1 MRRVTWI
8 INVVGSVKIC
18 RSSKHVDYVP
28 IQLYKK
34 AMTEAVFQ
42 PAPLS
47 DPLGEV
53 LHMLHL
59 TGTLYCRAEMTAPW
73 GITMPRLIDSMMFV
87 IVTSGRCWLRM
98 PGEKAVPLQQGSMV
112 LLPHGTNY
120 DLLSAPEGMPT
131 PLFDIPVNKVSNR
144 YEIMQHGGGG
154 EMTRATAGVVQFD
167 HIAAKRLVALLPDV
181 LRIDAW
187 EDEIGSWLQS
197 TLSLIA
203 REASAMRPGGETVM
217 TRLADILV
225 IQAIR
230 TWLDRAPEANLGW
243 LAALRDK
250 QIGRTLALMHRQPE
264 HDWSVA
270 DLAGE
275 AGMSRSAFSA
285 RFTELVGQPA
295 MQYLAQWRLH
305 LARAQLLETREPVST
320 VASRAGYQS
329 EAAFGRAFKQFFG
342 TPPGGIRK
350 LGPAQTVQ
358 GAL

>member
-1 MRRVTWI
+1 M
-8 INVVGSVKIC
+8 
-18 RSSKHVDYVP
+18 DYVP
-28 IQLYKK
+28 VGRYKEL
-34 AMTEAVFQ
+34 MTDAHFQ
-42 PAPLS
+42 PVPLS

-73 GITMPRLIDSMMFV
+73 GLVMPRLIDSMMFV
-87 IVTSGRCWLRM
+87 IVTSGRCWLRL
-98 PGEKAVPLQQGSMV
+98 PGQEPVPLQQGTMV
-112 LLPHGTNY
+112 LLPHGNNY
-120 DLLSAPEGMPT
+120 DLLSAPDAVPT
-131 PLFDIPVNKVSNR
+131 PLFDIPVNKVSDR

-167 HIAAKRLVALLPDV
+167 HVAAKRLVALLPDM

-217 TRLADILV
+217 TRLADIMV

-243 LAALRDK
+243 LAALRDR
-250 QIGRTLALMHRQPE
+250 QLGRTLALMHRQPD

-270 DLAGE
+270 DLASE

-305 LARAQLLETREPVST
+305 LARAQLLETREPVGS

-342 TPPGGIRK
+342 IPPGGVRK
-350 LGPAQTVQ
+350 LAAPQAIQS
-358 GAL
+358 AL

>member
-1 MRRVTWI
+1 M
-8 INVVGSVKIC
+8 S
-18 RSSKHVDYVP
+18 DA
-28 IQLYKK
+28 L
-34 AMTEAVFQ
+34 FQ

-47 DPLGEV
+47 DPVGEV

-73 GITMPRLIDSMMFV
+73 GIIMPRLIDSMMFV
-87 IVTSGRCWLRM
+87 IVTSGRCWLQM
-98 PGEKAVPLQQGSMV
+98 EGQEPQMLGQGSMV
-112 LLPHGTNY
+112 LLPHGASY
-120 DLLSAPEGMPT
+120 CLLSAPEAVST
-131 PLFDIPVNKVSNR
+131 PLFDIPVDKVSDR
-144 YEIMQHGGGG
+144 YEIMKHGGGG
-154 EMTRATAGVVQFD
+154 EMTRATSGVVQFD
-167 HIAAKRLVALLPDV
+167 HVAAKRLMALLPQV

-187 EDEIGSWLQS
+187 DDDVGNWLQS

-203 REASAMRPGGETVM
+203 REASMLRPGGETVM

-230 TWLDRAPEANLGW
+230 AWLDTAPEANLGW

-250 QIGRTLALMHRQPE
+250 QVGRTLALIHRRPE
-264 HDWSVA
+264 QDWTVA
-270 DLAGE
+270 ELARE

-305 LARAQLLETREPVST
+305 LARAQLRQTRDPVGT

-342 TPPGGIRK
+342 IPPGGVRK
-350 LGPAQTVQ
+350 LEAAEPIQRPLQYVTG
-358 GAL
+358 G

>member
-1 MRRVTWI
+1 M
-8 INVVGSVKIC
+8 NDPS
-18 RSSKHVDYVP
+18 
-28 IQLYKK
+28 
-34 AMTEAVFQ
+34 FQ
-42 PAPLS
+42 PPPLS

-73 GITMPRLIDSMMFV
+73 GIVMPRLIDSMMFV
-87 IVTSGRCWLRM
+87 IVTAGRCWLRM
-98 PGEKAVPLQQGSMV
+98 PGQEPVMLHQGSMV

-120 DLLSAPEGMPT
+120 DLLSAVDATPT
-131 PLFDIPVNKVSNR
+131 PLFDIPVEKIGNR
-144 YEIMQHGGGG
+144 YEIMKHGGGG

-167 HIAAKRLVALLPDV
+167 HVAAKRLVTLLPEV

-197 TLSLIA
+197 TLALIA
-203 REASAMRPGGETVM
+203 REASMLRPGGETVM

-230 TWLDRAPEANLGW
+230 TWLDRAPEANIGW

-250 QIGRTLALMHRQPE
+250 QIGRTLALIHRRPE
-264 HDWSVA
+264 HEWSVA
-270 DLAGE
+270 ELASE

-285 RFTELVGQPA
+285 RFTELVSQPA

-305 LARAQLLETREPVST
+305 LARSDLLDTRET
-320 VASRAGYQS
+320 VGVIAARAGYQS
-329 EAAFGRAFKQFFG
+329 EAAFGRAYKQFFG
-342 TPPGGIRK
+342 VPPGAMRRQE
-350 LGPAQTVQ
+350 A
-358 GAL
+358 A